1 MVPRKGP
8 RRRKGKLQPLGNI
21 LHKVHPAPDQMQMA
35 RVFGWWVRALPE
47 RIVRR
52 ARPVA
57 LRHHTL
63 VVHCETSTWA
73 QELTFQSEDFL
84 RRIRA
89 FAPEA
94 GVATIRFRM
103 GPLPEITALRRRIKR
118 PPPEVR
124 ITELPADLGRALATV
139 ADDDL
144 RQRIAAAATTSLTHP
159 PRE

>member
-1 MVPRKGP
+1 M
-8 RRRKGKLQPLGNI
+8 Q
-21 LHKVHPAPDQMQMA
+21 KVHPAPDQMQMA

-57 LRHHTL
+57 LRHGTL

-73 QELTFQSEDFL
+73 QELSFQSTDFL
-84 RRIRA
+84 ARIRA

-94 GVATIRFRM
+94 GVTTLRFRV
-103 GPLPEITALRRRIKR
+103 GPLPEITTLRRRKKR
-118 PPPEVR
+118 EPPEVA
-124 ITELPADLGRALATV
+124 ITELPADLGRALAGV
-139 ADDDL
+139 ADDEL

-159 PRE
+159 PRK